1 MCDPIW
7 QTVVSE
13 QAIKLFTIQQTMSE
27 PCIGRT
33 VIVNDDLTWHVSVC
47 GRQLAVTFCTD
58 TQWTTCTST
67 NNFLWTSH
75 YTTSTHTFSL
85 SVLVI
90 LILTLLSSL
99 LRRVVNLQPM
109 RKSRDTVIQAQNLP
123 WVDNCSTKPSELMT
137 VTCYATP
144 ARVIGQQGV
153 LHVLGTGVSCGW
165 NEAGRN
171 FMTKKLV

>member
-1 MCDPIW
+1 MIPLLW
-7 QTVVSE
+7 QTIVSE

-47 GRQLAVTFCTD
+47 GRQLSHSAPTLSELHVPQLITSFEHL
-58 TQWTTCTST
+58 TTLLQHILS
-67 NNFLWTSH
+67 L
-75 YTTSTHTFSL
+75 SL

-109 RKSRDTVIQAQNLP
+109 GKSRDPLIQAQNLP

-144 ARVIGQQGV
+144 A
-153 LHVLGTGVSCGW
+153 
-165 NEAGRN
+165 
-171 FMTKKLV
+171 